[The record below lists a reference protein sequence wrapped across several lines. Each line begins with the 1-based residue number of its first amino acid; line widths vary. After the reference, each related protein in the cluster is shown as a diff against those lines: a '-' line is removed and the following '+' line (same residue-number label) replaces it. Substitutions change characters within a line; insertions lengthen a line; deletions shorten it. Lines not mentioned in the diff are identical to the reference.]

1 MFGVLKLHKKKKIKE
16 ERKKREGGRGER
28 ERKEKEGRKEG
39 GLEGGSKEGEKN
51 KLYLIS
57 STKTVFTALTSHLP
71 VAWHGFTASKPAEI
85 LEVKIQYNNW
95 LTDLKKDRQIF
106 PFPRFI
112 SPALRLIDRAGPAS

>member
-1 MFGVLKLHKKKKIKE
+1 MLKLQKKKKIKE

-28 ERKEKEGRKEG
+28 EKKEREGGRAGGRKQG
-39 GLEGGSKEGEKN
+39 RGKKN

-57 STKTVFTALTSHLP
+57 STKMVFTALTSHLP

-112 SPALRLIDRAGPAS
+112 SPALRLIDRAGPVC

>member
-1 MFGVLKLHKKKKIKE
+1 M
-16 ERKKREGGRGER
+16 RDRESWR
-28 ERKEKEGRKEG
+28 EREGRKEG

-57 STKTVFTALTSHLP
+57 STKMVFTALTSHLP
-71 VAWHGFTASKPAEI
+71 VAWQGFTASKPAEI

>member
-1 MFGVLKLHKKKKIKE
+1 MGVKVAEEKE
-16 ERKKREGGRGER
+16 NKGG
-28 ERKEKEGRKEG
+28 KEKEGRKERRKR
-39 GLEGGSKEGEKN
+39 KEGKRGREGWREEARKGKKN

-112 SPALRLIDRAGPAS
+112 SPALRLIDRAGPAC